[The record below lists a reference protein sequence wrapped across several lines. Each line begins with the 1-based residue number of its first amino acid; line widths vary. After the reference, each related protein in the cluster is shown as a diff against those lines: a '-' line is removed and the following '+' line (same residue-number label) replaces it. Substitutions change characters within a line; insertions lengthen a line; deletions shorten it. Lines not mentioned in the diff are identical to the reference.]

1 MKKHYQVLG
10 ISLLLLLYLVVVA
23 LWIAIPEELLLNL
36 SVTGISLGGTLLF
49 MYFNRDKL
57 VIYAKSHYFKKWQEA
72 LIFFS
77 LVFALLSI
85 ANYWA
90 YKHPI
95 QYDSSV
101 IKLNSLTDQS
111 VNVLKSMNNGP
122 VVFKLFARKAESMA
136 WLVLL
141 DFYRIEKPSL
151 QIEKIDIDVRPDL
164 VTEYQITE
172 AATLVIEYN
181 NKRQKV
187 LERDELNI
195 TNGLVK
201 VSRNSDPV
209 VYFTQGNGEA
219 DINSSDT
226 EGLKLIFEAAKNSA
240 IDLRPLSLLSAQEV
254 PFDAKA
260 LVVWGPKKSLQDS
273 ELGIVK
279 RFVDRGGNL
288 VVALDP
294 DLNGDKHESLR
305 ALLRQYKMILR
316 NDLIVD
322 RKNFVNGS
330 NGTIPIVDQYNRD
343 HSLTK
348 NFKGQV
354 FFPLASSL
362 DIIPDDI
369 LPSLKGQVWSLTET
383 TPFPDSWGESDP
395 KEVVAQN
402 MSYSQGKDRPGP
414 LNLALGFES
423 EQNRIV
429 VFGNSSFVLNAYAKF
444 GNNFAF
450 FLNTI
455 SWAVGEDRLVS
466 FNLPIVQSEPLF
478 ISAPQLGVIFYFSVL
493 FAPLILF
500 FMAIY
505 MYRRKRD
512 K

>member
-1 MKKHYQVLG
+1 MKKHYQILW
-10 ISLLLLLYLVVVA
+10 ISLLLLLYLVVVG
-23 LWIAIPEELLLNL
+23 LWIAIPEELFLNL
-36 SVTGISLGGTLLF
+36 SVTAVGISGTLLY
-49 MYFNRDKL
+49 MYFNREKL
-57 VIYAKSHYFKKWQEA
+57 LVYAKSHFFKKIQEA
-72 LIFFS
+72 IVFFF

-95 QYDSSV
+95 QHDSSV
-101 IKLNSLTDQS
+101 IKINSLTDQS
-111 VNVLKSMNNGP
+111 VNVLKSMNDGP
-122 VVFKLFARKAESMA
+122 IVFKLFARKAESLA

-141 DFYRIEKPSL
+141 DFYRIEKPSIE
-151 QIEKIDIDVRPDL
+151 IEKIDIDVRPDL
-164 VTEYQITE
+164 VSEYQITE

-201 VSRNSDPV
+201 VSRTADPV
-209 VYFTQGNGEA
+209 VYLTQGNGEA
-219 DINSSDT
+219 DINSPET
-226 EGLKLIFEAAKNSA
+226 EGLKLVFEAAKNSA
-240 IDLRPLSLLSAQEV
+240 VDLRPLSLLSTQEV

-260 LVVWGPKKSLQDS
+260 LVLWGPKKALQDS
-273 ELGIVK
+273 EMGILK
-279 RFVDRGGNL
+279 RFLERGGNL

-294 DLNGDKHESLR
+294 DLNGDKHENLR
-305 ALLRQYKMILR
+305 TLLRQYKIITR
-316 NDLIVD
+316 NDLIID

-330 NGTIPIVDQYNRD
+330 NGSIPIVDQYERE

-369 LPSLKGQVWSLTET
+369 LPSLKGQVWSLTDSS
-383 TPFPDSWGESDP
+383 PFPDSWGESDP

-402 MSYSQGKDRPGP
+402 MSYTQGSDRPGP
-414 LNLALGFES
+414 LSLALAFES
-423 EQNRIV
+423 EKNRIV
-429 VFGNSSFVLNAYAKF
+429 VFGNSTFVLNAYAKF

-450 FLNTI
+450 FLNTLAW
-455 SWAVGEDRLVS
+455 SVGEDRLVS

-500 FMAIY
+500 FTAIY
-505 MYRRKRD
+505 MYRRKRN